1 MSGRYGSLY
10 DAYRLSNSSVVPLYQ
25 GSSAPEALQVG
36 QYLQGLYDTA
46 KGGASEVSDATD
58 NLQSLEQDR
67 GLQEEVRG
75 HIQDRIG
82 TMAQSRDWENH
93 VDDVRTLGRYYA
105 NRSREL
111 MAPMQQLQKYQE
123 GLDEKDLGLTPEQ
136 KAILLARSRAGYKGL
151 QKDNFGR
158 FVGSFSGVA
167 AAKNIDMPAWADN
180 VMKNMHEFKNGQV
193 IEYDNQKGYLV
204 KQGNKREWV
213 SNERVQSA
221 LDSAMSMDS
230 NMQAYMQMEGDNAKF
245 LGSRYSPD
253 QIPDKTSSGTPNVYK
268 QEAMKLAN
276 SQGISFNEAYGEVMK
291 QAHVGNLRA
300 NASNYV
306 RTKYAYNNSES
317 EQGLQVMGPWWEQQK
332 EKAGDL
338 GIFGDAVTDVGID
351 LSKKYG
357 STSDIETAYGTATT
371 GLDNAKTQV
380 GITKAAVA
388 RDMKKDLSKVTDEDI
403 SKWFND
409 HPADQGAYKNAVNQ
423 IQANQNT
430 IDEITA
436 MRSDAMDLAVKKKN
450 PGNTGGYK
458 GLKESATT
466 DFRKIVKDEKVSFQL
481 GKTKVDASN
490 IDNFEVLDG
499 DKSYGDPGNYITLRD
514 KTSGKQYRV
523 QTQGNGFGG
532 NDGFI
537 STAEN
542 PAAYVSNKK
551 LREIG
556 GRFDGIDW
564 KDTWKDAAQNVR
576 SNSIVMPLLD
586 KNTPDGKITKSGAY
600 ATRVAAVLRGGSGG
614 LNITDADQNKLDE
627 SDQTDMRNRISAGD
641 FHVSGITK
649 RNDGRLY
656 VKVSVT
662 VDKSKDDPADREK
675 TVYVAA
681 DTNLANK
688 LAGYAQEAGV
698 RDGDIRTYQFGL
710 AMKPGSAYEQVLDL
724 GTTGRLL
731 IKDKPAIT
739 GQKNGKPTY
748 ATDSKPLYEV
758 VNNLTGN
765 AADALSYEVYKL
777 DDSGSRVGTAQTFN
791 DAFDLSAWID
801 NLRAEGKVT
810 QKNNKR

>member
-46 KGGASEVSDATD
+46 KGGANEVNDATD

-136 KAILLARSRAGYKGL
+136 KAILLARSKAGYKGL

-253 QIPDKTSSGTPNVYK
+253 QIPDKTSNGAPNVYK

-276 SQGISFNEAYGEVMK
+276 SQGITFNEAYGEVMK

-357 STSDIETAYGTATT
+357 STSDMETAQKTAVT
-371 GLDNAKTQV
+371 GLETAQNQV
-380 GITKAAVA
+380 AITRNAVA
-388 RDMKKDLSKVTDEDI
+388 RDMKKDLSKVTDEDVT
-403 SKWFND
+403 KWFND
-409 HPADQGAYKNAVNQ
+409 HPADQGAYKNAQNQ
-423 IQANQNT
+423 ITANKNS
-430 IDEITA
+430 IDEINA
-436 MRSDAMDLAVKKKN
+436 IKNDAMEMAVKKKN
-450 PGNTGGYK
+450 PGYTGGYK
-458 GLKESATT
+458 QLRQEAT
-466 DFRKIVKDEKVSFQL
+466 DQFQKYFNEKDAKINRFADGTQI
-481 GKTKVDASN
+481 TKAN
-490 IDNFEVLDG
+490 AKNFEVVDG
-499 DKSYGDPGNYITLRD
+499 DAIWTQGSENYIKVRNKETGKEYKVYTTRGDLEGGINSQTL
-514 KTSGKQYRV
+514 KGVGKM
-523 QTQGNGFGG
+523 
-532 NDGFI
+532 
-537 STAEN
+537 
-542 PAAYVSNKK
+542 
-551 LREIG
+551 
-556 GRFDGIDW
+556 FDGISW
-564 KDTWKDAAQNVR
+564 KDTWKEAAQNVR

-600 ATRVAAVLRGGSGG
+600 ATRVSAVLRGGSGG
-614 LNITDADQNKLDE
+614 LTITDADQNKMDE
-627 SDQTDMRNRISAGD
+627 SDQTDMRNRIAAGD

-731 IKDKPAIT
+731 IKDKPAVT

-748 ATDSKPLYEV
+748 AADSKPLYEV

-777 DDSGSRVGTAQTFN
+777 DDSGNRVGTAQTFN